1 MAMLLDA
8 KLPKR
13 KKSQPAYTAEEI
25 VESKRDQELIDLV
38 IRNRF
43 TNKRGDIRK
52 HSDAEDDLP
61 VAKIENEATAIERA
75 ALDAILGRG

>member
-1 MAMLLDA
+1 MFLDA

-13 KKSQPAYTAEEI
+13 KKNQPQYTAEEI
-25 VESKRDQELIDLV
+25 AESKRDQELIDLV

-52 HSDAEDDLP
+52 HSDTSEDDLP